1 MFHLLSRFA
10 GAGNSSSVQLPS
22 GNSDSGFQEWR
33 VGFFFL
39 LLFIFFKFYLKIGV
53 FMPKNFPSFFAA
65 GAAWVCH

>member
-10 GAGNSSSVQLPS
+10 GTENSSSVQLPS

-39 LLFIFFKFYLKIGV
+39 LIFIFLKFYLKIGV
-53 FMPKNFPSFFAA
+53 FMPKNFPSVSAA
-65 GAAWVCH
+65 GGAWVCH